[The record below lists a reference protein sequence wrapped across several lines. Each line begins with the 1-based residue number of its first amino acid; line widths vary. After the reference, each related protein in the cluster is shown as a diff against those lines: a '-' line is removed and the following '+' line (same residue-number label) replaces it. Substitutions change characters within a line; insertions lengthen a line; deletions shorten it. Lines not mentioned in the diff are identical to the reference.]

1 MCVKIRPDQDEVFTI
16 VRYLTL
22 FRRQSDQDVY
32 FNLRTRLANLTRQR
46 IFSLTKRQSKIIN
59 DDISPAAVMIDP
71 G

>member
-1 MCVKIRPDQDEVFTI
+1 MCVKIRPDQDVIFTI

-22 FRRQSDQDVY
+22 FRRQSNQDVY